1 MITNTVLFEKKQ
13 QRRAELNQ
21 KKENLEYEI
30 NNVNFNNNEFQQTY
44 NEVKSILKD
53 PLSVW
58 DLADAEIRQVL
69 IRVCFHGKIYYKKNQ
84 GLHTPEI
91 SVLYTAFSMFDNS
104 NSCNLEMARV
114 ELASKRHK

>member
-69 IRVCFHGKIYYKKNQ
+69 IRVCF
-84 GLHTPEI
+84 
-91 SVLYTAFSMFDNS
+91 
-104 NSCNLEMARV
+104 
-114 ELASKRHK
+114 